1 MINNRIQNTFQNLKK
16 SKKKA
21 LITFVTGCDPDYN
34 TSQKI
39 LKELVKQGSDLL
51 EIGMPF
57 SDPMADGPSIQ
68 KSSLRA
74 LSAGTNMKKIFRL
87 VSDFRKK
94 NKVIPIVLMGY
105 LNPILSFGI
114 KNFFKSAKNAG
125 TDGLIV
131 VDVPPEEDDEIF
143 NAAKENNIDL
153 IKLATPTTNSE
164 RLKKILK
171 TCSGFLYYVS
181 IKGITGVKSA
191 NPKIVKNAIKNI
203 KKNTNIPV
211 AVGFGIKGSKDA
223 AIMADSG
230 CDGIVVGSA
239 LVEIIEKSLKNK
251 KSKHNIA
258 QKVGNMVKRL
268 RKKLS

>member
-16 SKKKA
+16 NKKKA

-39 LKELVKQGSDLL
+39 LKELVKQGANVL

-68 KSSLRA
+68 KSNLRSL
-74 LSAGTNMKKIFRL
+74 STGTNMKKIFRL

-94 NKVIPIVLMGY
+94 NKVTPIVLMGY

-114 KNFFKSAKNAG
+114 EKFFKSAKSAG

-143 NAAKENNIDL
+143 NTAKENNIDL

-181 IKGITGVKSA
+181 IKGITGAKSA
-191 NPKIVKNAIKNI
+191 DPKIVKNAINNI

-211 AVGFGIKGSKDA
+211 AVGFGIKGPKDA
-223 AIMADSG
+223 AAIANTG

-239 LVEIIEKSLKNK
+239 LVEIIGNSLRKK
-251 KSKHNIA
+251 KSNHNIA
-258 QKVGNMVKRL
+258 QKVGSMVKSL
-268 RKKLS
+268 KRKLL

>member
-1 MINNRIQNTFQNLKK
+1 MINNRIQNTFKNLKK
-16 SKKKA
+16 NKKKA
-21 LITFVTGCDPDYN
+21 LITFVTGCDPNYK

-39 LKELVKQGSDLL
+39 LNELVKQGADLL
-51 EIGMPF
+51 EIGIPF

-68 KSSLRA
+68 RSSLRA
-74 LSAGTNMKKIFRL
+74 LTGGANIKKILKL

-94 NKVIPIVLMGY
+94 NKVTPIVLMGY

-114 KNFFKSAKNAG
+114 EKFCKSAKSAE

-171 TCSGFLYYVS
+171 TCSGFC
-181 IKGITGVKSA
+181 ITY
-191 NPKIVKNAIKNI
+191 P
-203 KKNTNIPV
+203 
-211 AVGFGIKGSKDA
+211 
-223 AIMADSG
+223 
-230 CDGIVVGSA
+230 
-239 LVEIIEKSLKNK
+239 
-251 KSKHNIA
+251 
-258 QKVGNMVKRL
+258 
-268 RKKLS
+268 